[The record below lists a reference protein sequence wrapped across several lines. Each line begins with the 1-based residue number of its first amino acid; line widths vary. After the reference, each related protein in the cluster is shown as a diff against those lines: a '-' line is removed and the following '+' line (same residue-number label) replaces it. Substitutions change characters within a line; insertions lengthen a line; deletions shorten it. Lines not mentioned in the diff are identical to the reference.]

1 MRPLRVLTAIVFLAV
16 GVALGALNPT
26 LSTLDLGIVRVQAGL
41 GVLLIATLLCG
52 VLLGGLAIVLSL
64 VLPLRRALAR
74 AKADPASV
82 VSTAL
87 PASSPSSSSE
97 P

>member
-16 GVALGALNPT
+16 GVALGALNPG
-26 LSTLDLGIVRVQAGL
+26 LSTLDLGVTRVQAGL
-41 GVLLIATLLCG
+41 GVLLIATLLLG

-64 VLPLRRALAR
+64 VLPLRRALSRAR
-74 AKADPASV
+74 AE
-82 VSTAL
+82 STAS
-87 PASSPSSSSE
+87 ASPSSSSSE

>member
-1 MRPLRVLTAIVFLAV
+1 MRPLRVLTAIVFLAF
-16 GVALGALNPT
+16 GVALGALNSG

-41 GVLLIATLLCG
+41 GVLLIATLLLG

-74 AKADPASV
+74 AGGDA
-82 VSTAL
+82 STAS
-87 PASSPSSSSE
+87 PPSSAE